1 MAAKNKTNLKA
12 APAAKPAATPARAA
26 AAGKPTPE
34 KTNLFPSGFWRTHW
48 LPALILLALS
58 FGLYN
63 ASIWFGYV
71 LDDQMVI
78 WDNAYVQKGFA
89 GLREIFAYDSFM
101 GYFKEQKFLLEGG
114 RYRPLSLATFAVE
127 VGVFGKNNPHLAH
140 YGHFINILLYG
151 LNGVVLYRLL
161 AGLFPQAEG
170 GRWYFGTAFIAAV
183 LFVLHPLHVECV
195 ANIKGRDEILAL
207 MGSLGAVWAAFR
219 YFDTGRAFW
228 LAVMAVLLLLGMLAK
243 ENALTF
249 VAVIPL
255 TVWFFGKLPAHRVAA
270 LVPPLALSALAFILI
285 RYSALG
291 YMLNHGKS
299 MTDIMNNPFLFMNA
313 GEKIATIFLTLG
325 WYVKLLFVPNPLTHD
340 YYPYHVPKVG
350 LGDWKALLSIAFYL
364 GMSVW
369 AVMNLRRRSVPA
381 YAVLFWLLTVSI
393 VSNIFVAVGTF
404 MNERF
409 VYMPSVAFCLM
420 GGWFVAQKLPE
431 LFKKVTF
438 LSKTPLLPGA
448 VLFGVVAL
456 LFGLRS
462 FTRVPDWKD
471 ALSLNSAAIKVS
483 GNSARSHCFY
493 VTALYREVFPKRKPE
508 QRAAMLDTLEYHIR
522 RSLEIYPKYSSAL
535 IMKGALAGER
545 YGIDK
550 NIDRMLADFESILM
564 LIPYENK
571 FRTYLF
577 DYLDYFKNRLDVRPQ
592 VLNFCY
598 KTGYEFFFKQKR
610 DAKSALLLLDKGLQI
625 QPGDAR
631 LSIAR
636 AEVLQGVG
644 NTKAVPGR

>member
-1 MAAKNKTNLKA
+1 
-12 APAAKPAATPARAA
+12 
-26 AAGKPTPE
+26 
-34 KTNLFPSGFWRTHW
+34 LFPSGFWRTHW